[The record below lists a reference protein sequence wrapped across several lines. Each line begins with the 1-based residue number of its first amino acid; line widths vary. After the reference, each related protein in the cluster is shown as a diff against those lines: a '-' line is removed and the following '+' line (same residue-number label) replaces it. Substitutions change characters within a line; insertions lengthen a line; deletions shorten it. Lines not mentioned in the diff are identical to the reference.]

1 MPRPTPA
8 RILYLLVGLVLG
20 LAAMVGVQSYLL
32 PSLSASLPFGF
43 GTAPPPAAPAGPSQ
57 FTGGALERVQAVNL
71 AQDRGGVAIRVNSLE
86 LYKDGLIFTYALR
99 GGTPDARAGDL
110 PDLRRS
116 RHRLLPQPARHRCHD
131 VGRADDRHGVVHAG
145 AAGRGARAARR
156 RPERAR
162 DRPARPGGAVAR
174 RGRSLGVPDPDPAL
188 GGYLTVRKQAWRT

>member
-86 LYKDGLIFTYALR
+86 LYKDGLIFTYALSSPR
-99 GGTPDARAGDL
+99 GGAAPQTLEPETFQISDDHGTAYSLSPLGTAATTSAGLTTGMASFTPAPPVEARA
-110 PDLRRS
+110 LRVVVPNALAIGLRVREGQS
-116 RHRLLPQPARHRCHD
+116 R
-131 VGRADDRHGVVHAG
+131 VVAG
-145 AAGRGARAARR
+145 PWEFQIPIQR
-156 RPERAR
+156 
-162 DRPARPGGAVAR
+162 
-174 RGRSLGVPDPDPAL
+174 
-188 GGYLTVRKQAWRT
+188 